1 MLNLFI
7 QVVRDT
13 ELMFIYGE
21 LDLRFL
27 PELTSAPL
35 IISIVKMAM
44 EDKNL
49 RYAST
54 CVVFCV
60 LAHQTISTQKRS
72 L

>member
-1 MLNLFI
+1 
-7 QVVRDT
+7 
-13 ELMFIYGE
+13 MFIYGE

-49 RYAST
+49 RYLNAVLLYAFRSWMSFP
-54 CVVFCV
+54 FCSV
-60 LAHQTISTQKRS
+60 S
-72 L
+72 LSFMS